1 METKKLL
8 IETPIV
14 CRVYQPM
21 VGKVMYGKNEI
32 GIPQTTEPEVQ
43 AEMGW
48 LYTIVSPLS
57 PYAVGKTIWQKLC
70 EMAGDLALSDV
81 FTTEVNFN
89 TNRIT
94 IYKKE

>member
-1 METKKLL
+1 METKKCL

-14 CRVYQPM
+14 CRVYKPM

-32 GIPQTTEPEVQ
+32 GIPQVTDPEVE

-48 LYTIVSPLS
+48 KYTIVSPLS

>member
-1 METKKLL
+1 METKNLL
-8 IETPIV
+8 IETAIV
-14 CRVYQPM
+14 CQVYKPM
-21 VGKVMYGKNEI
+21 VGLVMYAKDEI
-32 GIPQTTEPEVQ
+32 GIPQVTDPEVE

-48 LYTIVSPLS
+48 KYTIVSPLS
-57 PYAVGKTIWQKLC
+57 PYAVGKPIWQKLC
-70 EMAGDLALSDV
+70 EMAGDLALSDA